1 MALNVMVLPTSNT
14 TMAHEAH
21 PKKTGPVEFFLVYAP
36 HIPPLGLSFLPSR
49 SVQFADES
57 RRSSSPAPPLLSGST
72 GKSKVGSPSG
82 LASPVTAPRSQ
93 RLEEKGVPHTM
104 YVYFSMGSRCYPRR
118 KPCHISTSQALI
130 LRHYSWQSIT
140 AASQTKQPYIQSPKM
155 IYSTSS
161 NGCTIESCTQAAMAD
176 NLGLMQWLLEKG
188 YPLNEDQPWFDL
200 SVLWGSP
207 DNDSGGNF
215 DVCNVPVMEYL
226 LQLKWGESEEV
237 QIEKM
242 GPPYRWIEEYLG
254 APTYRRE
261 RQ

>member
-1 MALNVMVLPTSNT
+1 MMELEALGAVFLHPLTTSHT
-14 TMAHEAH
+14 
-21 PKKTGPVEFFLVYAP
+21 KSSVK
-36 HIPPLGLSFLPSR
+36 GLS
-49 SVQFADES
+49 V
-57 RRSSSPAPPLLSGST
+57 
-72 GKSKVGSPSG
+72 
-82 LASPVTAPRSQ
+82 
-93 RLEEKGVPHTM
+93 
-104 YVYFSMGSRCYPRR
+104 
-118 KPCHISTSQALI
+118 I
-130 LRHYSWQSIT
+130 
-140 AASQTKQPYIQSPKM
+140 
-155 IYSTSS
+155 
-161 NGCTIESCTQAAMAD
+161 SCTKVAKAD
-176 NLGLMQWLLEKG
+176 NLGLLQWLLEKG

-207 DNDSGGNF
+207 DVIDWLIERFHKSVDEMYDVLLDTNRGGHF